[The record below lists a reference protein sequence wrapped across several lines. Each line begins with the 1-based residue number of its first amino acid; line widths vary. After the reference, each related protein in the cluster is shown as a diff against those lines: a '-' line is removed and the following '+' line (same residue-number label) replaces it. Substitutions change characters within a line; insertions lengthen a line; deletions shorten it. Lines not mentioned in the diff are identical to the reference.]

1 VTEAKRRTLASID
14 TSRLPPAERA
24 PVAQAVQKASVD
36 AFHLGMGLSAALV
49 ALGGVLGLVGI
60 VNPRRKVRSEDCAGG
75 QLVAAPLD
83 AARLPER
90 DAPAAALAAGDCGL
104 RL

>member
-1 VTEAKRRTLASID
+1 
-14 TSRLPPAERA
+14 
-24 PVAQAVQKASVD
+24 
-36 AFHLGMGLSAALV
+36 MLV

-83 AARLPER
+83 AVRLPEGER
-90 DAPAAALAAGDCGL
+90 ASVHA
-104 RL
+104 